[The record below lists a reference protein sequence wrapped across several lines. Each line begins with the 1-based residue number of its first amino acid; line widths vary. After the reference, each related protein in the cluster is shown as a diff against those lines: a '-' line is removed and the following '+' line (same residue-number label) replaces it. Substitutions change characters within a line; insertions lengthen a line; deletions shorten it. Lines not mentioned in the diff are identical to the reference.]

1 MWLYSIGRFQQPKCK
16 DKMWL
21 FLPHKLL
28 TISPHSLLLIV
39 NWDTKQTAYDLQKQ
53 GSNEIGDRRVKH
65 QNKFNK
71 FNSKSSQRPIRDKY
85 KLWYHFYRVV
95 PLNTIKPNQSESKLS
110 TLPSLVLSSSNP
122 IFIKALHYSLV
133 RVGGRGPSKFSEGAI
148 LNLLSN
154 LSLPCPPT
162 SHPETSQ
169 SYQRGVA
176 SVTVSWKLVLNNTRE
191 RSVHEQ
197 HLALSQRDAAAP
209 ALPTSQ

>member
-1 MWLYSIGRFQQPKCK
+1 M
-16 DKMWL
+16 
-21 FLPHKLL
+21 
-28 TISPHSLLLIV
+28 
-39 NWDTKQTAYDLQKQ
+39 
-53 GSNEIGDRRVKH
+53 
-65 QNKFNK
+65 
-71 FNSKSSQRPIRDKY
+71 
-85 KLWYHFYRVV
+85 

-148 LNLLSN
+148 LNPLSN

-209 ALPTSQ
+209 ALPPSQWIPYSPFYCCKDLPSRGSQQRQHKVLILHYLRRKRGRYI